1 MERRKKVLVAK
12 VGLDGHDLG
21 AKVVCQAFCNAGME
35 VIYTGL
41 RQTPE
46 KIVAAAID
54 EDVDVIGISTLSGG
68 HMHHVPRIM
77 ALLKQNQAEEVVVVV
92 GGTVP
97 PSDVPELRRIGVAQV
112 YPTDSDTSKAI
123 EFVKNLPSRRL

>member
-1 MERRKKVLVAK
+1 MEKRKKVLVAK

-21 AKVVCQAFCNAGME
+21 AKVVCQAFKNAGME

-46 KIVAAAID
+46 KIVAAALD

-68 HMHHVPRIM
+68 HMHHIPRIM
-77 ALLKQNQAEEVVVVV
+77 ALLKAHQAEDIVVVV
-92 GGTVP
+92 GGTIPV
-97 PSDVPELRRIGVAQV
+97 SDIPELRRIGVAQI
-112 YPTDSDTSKAI
+112 YPTDSDTSQAI
-123 EFVKNLPSRRL
+123 EFVRQLPSRSL

>member
-1 MERRKKVLVAK
+1 MNGTIRRSLVVSRGSERFAGRTRMSCLRCSMPCARTLPSARSATSGGKSSESISSPRRTCDGGHTMERRKKVLVAK

-54 EDVDVIGISTLSGG
+54 EDVDVIGISTLSG
-68 HMHHVPRIM
+68 
-77 ALLKQNQAEEVVVVV
+77 
-92 GGTVP
+92 
-97 PSDVPELRRIGVAQV
+97 
-112 YPTDSDTSKAI
+112 
-123 EFVKNLPSRRL
+123 